1 MHSRFLWT
9 GQLQVLEEEIELDR
23 KALALRPP
31 GYPDCSYSLS
41 CLADDLHSRFLQTRQ
56 LQDLEKAIEYQR
68 EALSISPAK
77 SPLRITCLAD
87 LSRALLVRF
96 QTMSREADLNEAF
109 DTFVVATENR
119 FDGVREQ
126 LSTAQSW
133 VRSAREF
140 RHSSLLAAYVKSLAL
155 LQRGLIISPSLE
167 LQWVSL
173 TRYSSLL
180 SR

>member
-1 MHSRFLWT
+1 
-9 GQLQVLEEEIELDR
+9 
-23 KALALRPP
+23 
-31 GYPDCSYSLS
+31 
-41 CLADDLHSRFLQTRQ
+41 
-56 LQDLEKAIEYQR
+56 
-68 EALSISPAK
+68 
-77 SPLRITCLAD
+77 
-87 LSRALLVRF
+87 
-96 QTMSREADLNEAF
+96 MSREADLNEAF

-133 VRSAREF
+133 VRSACEF
-140 RHSSLLAAYVKSLAL
+140 RHSSLLAAYIKSLAL